1 MEILDFDDRYMYLGS
16 ETSPPCFMISHRQN
30 IRPIYPIEY
39 KHYYYYRE
47 NLLKHEDELKSKYNT
62 RTIQPALG
70 NEMVYIGAS
79 SLVLNTLILTLVLI
93 I

>member
-47 NLLKHEDELKSKYNT
+47 NLLEHEDEMKSKYNS
-62 RTIQPALG
+62 RAIQPALG
-70 NEMVYIGAS
+70 NDMVYIGALRLLIS
-79 SLVLNTLILTLVLI
+79 TSLILSVLI
-93 I
+93 